1 MNLALAVAL
10 SQEALLEAAAVGFQA
25 RITAVRIRHR
35 ANRIRA
41 RWRAAIHWR
50 LRSKGLPTWVDD
62 RDEEQRKVPGGR
74 GRRQHRCCSWFG
86 RAWIHLWSESW
97 REWEDPTWKYVYG
110 RRHKRLNLTALSPE
124 QLETAALEAGAPLSE
139 LIPKSLKL
147 PNRADDEGG
156 NESANHPFPE
166 THYHP
171 PSLTH
176 VRMGGMLF
184 LLGKFAVAVTHG
196 MHVEQLHASTTDDG
210 NVETA
215 YEESFKASGHGV
227 PMTHSLTMATM
238 PDDEEDLSE
247 SLKKEEQA
255 AFNAR
260 LGIACSLFMTF
271 WMV

>member
-1 MNLALAVAL
+1 MRN
-10 SQEALLEAAAVGFQA
+10 
-25 RITAVRIRHR
+25 R
-35 ANRIRA
+35 ANRIRS

-62 RDEEQRKVPGGR
+62 NDEEQQDALVGR
-74 GRRQHRCCSWFG
+74 GRRRHRCCSWFG
-86 RAWIHLWSESW
+86 HAWIPLWAEEW

-139 LIPKSLKL
+139 LIPKGLKL

-156 NESANHPFPE
+156 NESANYLPSRFPE

-171 PSLTH
+171 PLTH
-176 VRMGGMLF
+176 VRMGGMLS
-184 LLGKFAVAVTHG
+184 LLGRFAVAFTHG
-196 MHVEQLHASTTDDG
+196 THIEQMNASTTDDS

-215 YEESFKASGHGV
+215 YEESSKASGRGV
-227 PMTHSLTMATM
+227 PMARSLTMTTTL
-238 PDDEEDLSE
+238 DDEEDLSE

-255 AFNAR
+255 AFYAR
-260 LGIACSLFMTF
+260 LGIAWSLFLTF

>member
-1 MNLALAVAL
+1 M
-10 SQEALLEAAAVGFQA
+10 
-25 RITAVRIRHR
+25 RRR
-35 ANRIRA
+35 ASRIRA

-62 RDEEQRKVPGGR
+62 NDEEQRNVLGDR
-74 GRRQHRCCSWFG
+74 GRRQHCCCSWFG
-86 RAWIHLWSESW
+86 RVRIRSWAESW

-139 LIPKSLKL
+139 LIPKDLKL
-147 PNRADDEGG
+147 SNRADDEGG
-156 NESANHPFPE
+156 NESANYLASRFPE

-176 VRMGGMLF
+176 VRMGGMLS
-184 LLGKFAVAVTHG
+184 LLGRFAVAVTHG
-196 MHVEQLHASTTDDG
+196 THVEQLNTSTTDDG
-210 NVETA
+210 NIETA
-215 YEESFKASGHGV
+215 YEESFKASGRGV
-227 PMTHSLTMATM
+227 PMTRSLTMTTTL
-238 PDDEEDLSE
+238 DDEEDLSE

-255 AFNAR
+255 AFHAR
-260 LGIACSLFMTF
+260 LGIACTLFLTF